1 MDTPQNL
8 ARYGTLLMDKEYVA
22 GPGGN
27 VSIRCGD
34 VAYMTPSGFALDAI
48 RPEQYVPVGIETGE
62 PRESLH
68 RPTSEVS
75 FHLAIYRR
83 RPDVNAIIHTHPP
96 YATGLVSAGHRLAPM
111 TPDYV
116 AYLDHVEMIDYIVP
130 TGGDLAEAVANGL
143 AECDCLAMINHGII
157 TVGANLK
164 EAYYRT
170 DIMEA
175 SAKMQF
181 VAITAGAPK
190 IMTPAQVQEVRDLR
204 TEQYRRKLLKEGK
217 G

>member
-1 MDTPQNL
+1 MDTTQDL
-8 ARYGTLLMDKEYVA
+8 VYYGKLLMEKELVA

-34 VAYMTPSGFALDAI
+34 IAYMTPSGFALDAI
-48 RPEQYVPVGIETGE
+48 RPEQYVPVNIETGE
-62 PRESLH
+62 PQTTEY

-83 RPDVNAIIHTHPP
+83 RPDVNAIVHTHPP
-96 YATGLVSAGHRLAPM
+96 YATGLVCAGHRLAPM

-116 AYLDHVEMIDYIVP
+116 AYLDHVEAIPYIVP
-130 TGGDLAEAVANGL
+130 TGDDLANAVADAL
-143 AECDCLAMINHGII
+143 EHADCLTMENHGVI
-157 TVGANLK
+157 TVGSNLK

-170 DIMEA
+170 DILEA

-181 VAITAGAPK
+181 VSLAVGEPRVF
-190 IMTPAQVQEVRDLR
+190 TPEQVQQVRDLR
-204 TEQYRRKLLKEGK
+204 AEHYRRKLLKEGK
-217 G
+217 V

>member
-1 MDTPQNL
+1 MDTTQDL
-8 ARYGTLLMDKEYVA
+8 VHYGKLLMEKEYVA

-27 VSIRCGD
+27 ISIRCGD
-34 VAYMTPSGFALDAI
+34 IAYMSPSGFALDAAK
-48 RPEQYVPVGIETGE
+48 PEQYVPVDIETGE
-62 PRESLH
+62 PRTEDN

-83 RPDVNAIIHTHPP
+83 RPDVNAVVHTHPP
-96 YATGLVSAGHRLAPM
+96 YATGLVSAGQRLEPM

-130 TGGDLAEAVANGL
+130 TGVELAEAVADGL
-143 AECDCLAMINHGII
+143 SDCNCLTMVNHGII

-164 EAYYRT
+164 EAYYRN
-170 DIMEA
+170 DILEA

-181 VAITAGAPK
+181 VAIAAGTPK
-190 IMTPAQVQEVRDLR
+190 LMTPDEVQEVRDLR
-204 TEQYRRKLLKEGK
+204 SEQYRRKLLKDGK